1 MADSPTSYPDRI
13 RRVNSNLGKLR
24 KDVPEVMKGF
34 ADLHTASTKE
44 ATLDR
49 KTKELIALGIS
60 ITSLCDDCIAFHTQG
75 ALKAGASREEITEAI
90 GVAVFM
96 GGGPGA
102 MYATHALEALEEFQD

>member
-1 MADSPTSYPDRI
+1 MGDTTSYPDRV
-13 RRVNSNLGKLR
+13 RHVNSNLGKLR

-34 ADLHTASTKE
+34 ADLHAASTKDG
-44 ATLDR
+44 TLDR

-96 GGGPGA
+96 GGGPA
-102 MYATHALEALEEFQD
+102 TMYATHALDALEQFQK